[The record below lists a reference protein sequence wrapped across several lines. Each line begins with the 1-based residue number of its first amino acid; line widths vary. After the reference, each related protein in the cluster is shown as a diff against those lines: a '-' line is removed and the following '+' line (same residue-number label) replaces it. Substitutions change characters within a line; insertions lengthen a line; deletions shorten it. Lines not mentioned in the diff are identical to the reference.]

1 MRVRVLALTLLLT
14 VGPGPATAHDGSTGP
29 PPAATL
35 LALVLG
41 VVVYTRGL
49 RRLQARGRPLPV
61 GRHVA
66 ALVGGAALALA
77 LLPPVDRA
85 AGILLSVHMAQ
96 HVLLTVVAAPLLA
109 LARPLAVLL
118 AAAPRGWRPRRIPG
132 TRRPAVI
139 AWATHGAAL
148 WAWHLP
154 PLYDVALTLPL
165 VHAVEHATLLG
176 TAVWLW
182 WSATERRPAGAL
194 WLFTTAV
201 HTSALGALLTLA
213 PRPWFTGHHG
223 GAGLTTLEDQQLAG
237 LVMWVPA
244 GTVLTGF
251 ALALLATWLRQAE
264 RRAPA
269 LARPPAL
276 VLTLPLLGLAL
287 AGCDQAASTATAMT
301 GGDPARGREAMPRY
315 GCQTCHTIPGVT
327 GADGTIGPPLAHL
340 AVRAFVAGQSNSPEH
355 LIAWIRHPQHVRPA
369 SPMPE
374 MGVSE
379 EDGRDIAAYL
389 YTLR

>member
-1 MRVRVLALTLLLT
+1 MARLPGGGLRPRPVGLRPLVRPPRPRRGRRPRAGDGPRRERRRLAPLERRRPVGARRRTARRSRGVPGHHRARHQRPVRPGDPRRLDAAARADAMRVRVLALTLLLT
-14 VGPGPATAHDGSTGP
+14 LGPGPATAHDGSTGP

-35 LALVLG
+35 
-41 VVVYTRGL
+41 
-49 RRLQARGRPLPV
+49 
-61 GRHVA
+61 
-66 ALVGGAALALA
+66 
-77 LLPPVDRA
+77 
-85 AGILLSVHMAQ
+85 
-96 HVLLTVVAAPLLA
+96 
-109 LARPLAVLL
+109 
-118 AAAPRGWRPRRIPG
+118 
-132 TRRPAVI
+132 
-139 AWATHGAAL
+139 
-148 WAWHLP
+148 
-154 PLYDVALTLPL
+154 LPL

-276 VLTLPLLGLAL
+276 VLALPLLGLAL

-340 AVRAFVAGQSNSPEH
+340 AVRAFIAGQSNSPEH

-369 SPMPE
+369 SAMPE

>member
-1 MRVRVLALTLLLT
+1 MARLPGGGLRPRPVGLRPLVRPPRPRRGRRPRAGDGPRRERRRLAPLERRRPVGARRRTARRSRGVPGHHRSRHQRPVRPGDPRRLDAAARADAMRVRVLALTLLLT
-14 VGPGPATAHDGSTGP
+14 LGPGPATAHDGSTGP

-49 RRLQARGRPLPV
+49 RRLQARGRPLPD

-85 AGILLSVHMAQ
+85 AGILLFVHMAQ

-213 PRPWFTGHHG
+213 PRPWLAGHPG
-223 GAGLTTLEDQQLAG
+223 GAGLTPLGDQQRAGLVVWVAAGAVRTGAALAG
-237 LVMWVPA
+237 LAPRR
-244 GTVLTGF
+244 
-251 ALALLATWLRQAE
+251 RQAE
-264 RRAPA
+264 RGRSGEGR
-269 LARPPAL
+269 RP
-276 VLTLPLLGLAL
+276 
-287 AGCDQAASTATAMT
+287 AMT
-301 GGDPARGREAMPRY
+301 GG
-315 GCQTCHTIPGVT
+315 V
-327 GADGTIGPPLAHL
+327 
-340 AVRAFVAGQSNSPEH
+340 
-355 LIAWIRHPQHVRPA
+355 
-369 SPMPE
+369 
-374 MGVSE
+374 
-379 EDGRDIAAYL
+379 
-389 YTLR
+389 